1 MKVRD
6 DWQFRGL
13 IHQTT
18 GQGVFDRLDA
28 GAVTLYV
35 GFDPTASSLHLG
47 SLIPL
52 LNMRRL
58 QIAGNAPIALAGG
71 ARA

>member
-18 GQGVFDRLDA
+18 DEAIFDRLEA
-28 GAVTLYV
+28 GSVTL
-35 GFDPTASSLHLG
+35 
-47 SLIPL
+47 
-52 LNMRRL
+52 
-58 QIAGNAPIALAGG
+58 
-71 ARA
+71 